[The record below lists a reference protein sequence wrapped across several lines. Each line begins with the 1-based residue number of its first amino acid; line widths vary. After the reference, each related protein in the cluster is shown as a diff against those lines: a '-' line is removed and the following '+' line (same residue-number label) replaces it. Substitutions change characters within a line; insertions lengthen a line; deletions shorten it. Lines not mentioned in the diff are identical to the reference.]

1 MTAYHYWQ
9 NQPGCSPNDIPTLP
23 TRARHVSWLRQGL
36 TPNIAPTTTLSQVM
50 AGRDFYCIQGLP
62 TPPTTIQSHMH
73 LHTCITSAVGEAP
86 CPSLLTAA
94 QPNTPKA
101 PAQPPYTS
109 ERQQ

>member
-1 MTAYHYWQ
+1 
-9 NQPGCSPNDIPTLP
+9 
-23 TRARHVSWLRQGL
+23 
-36 TPNIAPTTTLSQVM
+36 
-50 AGRDFYCIQGLP
+50 
-62 TPPTTIQSHMH
+62 MH

-86 CPSLLTAA
+86 SPSLLTAA